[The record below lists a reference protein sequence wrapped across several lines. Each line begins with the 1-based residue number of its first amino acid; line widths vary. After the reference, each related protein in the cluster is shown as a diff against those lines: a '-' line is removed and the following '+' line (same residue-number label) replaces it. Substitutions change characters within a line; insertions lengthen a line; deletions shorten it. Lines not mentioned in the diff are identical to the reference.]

1 MNISSSELLSFLVP
15 YYKNFTKSEQ
25 KLASYIS
32 TYPQQVMKQ
41 TISEIAEK
49 TKTSEVTVSRFCRK
63 AGFSGLQDLKL
74 SLSGEIFTP
83 LESVFQDIK
92 VDDSVEYIAK
102 KLFGNISTGLQDTLK
117 ILDFSA
123 LEAAAEKINAA
134 RKVDIYAL
142 GMSSIVGHDIENHLI
157 RLTKSA
163 HFLADTHMQ
172 AISASLLTPEDVLI
186 AISHTG
192 SNIDLLESVKVAKKS
207 GVPIIVITGYPNSP
221 ITKLADIVL
230 SGMGCEVTYRS
241 ESTASR
247 LVHLAIADVLY
258 TCVIMKDPE
267 KYMKTVTHWRREI
280 AKHRL

>member
-1 MNISSSELLSFLVP
+1 MENSSPNLLSFLVP

-25 KLASYIS
+25 KLAAYIS
-32 TYPQQVMKQ
+32 NYPQQAMKQ

-49 TKTSEVTVSRFCRK
+49 TNTSEITVSRFCRK
-63 AGFSGLQDLKL
+63 AGFSGLQDLKI

-92 VDDSVEYIAK
+92 VDDSVEYMAK
-102 KLFGNISTGLQDTLK
+102 KLFGNICTGLQDTLK

-123 LEAAAEKINAA
+123 MEAAAEKINSA
-134 RKVDIYAL
+134 RKIDIYAL
-142 GMSSIVGHDIENHLI
+142 GMSSIVAHDMENHLI

-163 HFLADTHMQ
+163 HSFSDTHMQ

-192 SNIDLLESVKVAKKS
+192 SNIDLLNSVKVAKNS
-207 GVPIIVITGYPNSP
+207 GAPIIVITGYPNSP

-258 TCVIMKDPE
+258 TCIIMKDPDSYIE
-267 KYMKTVTHWRREI
+267 NLKQWRREI